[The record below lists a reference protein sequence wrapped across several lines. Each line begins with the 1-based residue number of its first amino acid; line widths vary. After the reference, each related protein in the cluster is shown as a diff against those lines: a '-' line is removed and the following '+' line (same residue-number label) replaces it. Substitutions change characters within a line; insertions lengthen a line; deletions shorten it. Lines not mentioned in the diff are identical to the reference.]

1 MHDTPSS
8 SGIVSS
14 GIVAKAEA
22 TKPVYTVAEFAALF
36 NRHKSWAYRLIY
48 NGKINVI
55 SEFGL
60 MMIPANEV
68 DKIVATAGR
77 YTGK

>member
-8 SGIVSS
+8 SGL
-14 GIVAKAEA
+14 AARAEA

-48 NGKINVI
+48 NGRIHVI

-60 MMIPANEV
+60 MMIPAGEV
-68 DKIVATAGR
+68 EKIVATARR